1 MLPSEAEAVAQK
13 MKKVGS
19 NVCRLRKGAGMDR
32 RTLANSLGC
41 TYQFVWAIE
50 KGQKMMSLRTAAKMA
65 TLFDTTVDVVFEGEE
80 PEHAA

>member
-1 MLPSEAEAVAQK
+1 
-13 MKKVGS
+13 
-19 NVCRLRKGAGMDR
+19 MDR